1 MVLVFLAREIGQQQ
15 EIKRIQLGKKFKIP
29 IFADG
34 MILYF
39 KDAKKLHQKKPKKI
53 MNIIGKAAEH
63 TNE

>member
-15 EIKRIQLGKKFKIP
+15 EIKRIQLGKKFKIS

-39 KDAKKLHQKKPKKI
+39 KDIKNYTKKP
-53 MNIIGKAAEH
+53 
-63 TNE
+63 